1 MVKLLLLL
9 ECATFL
15 LKEFLSGGE
24 PLMFVDYLPQCL
36 LISSNKYL
44 HFLLERHLLL
54 QSGPCLTFVFI

>member
-44 HFLLERHLLL
+44 HFVR
-54 QSGPCLTFVFI
+54 